1 MSRHFVDLLTGRRAR
16 VRRRKPKTEP
26 PTPERLAAIALLVEL
41 EDAENARKVQARLSC
56 TSCADTT
63 YLPRHAGSRYCES
76 GSIAS
81 GGTRPHCACDWCF

>member
-41 EDAENARKVQARLSC
+41 EDWENARKVPGTVRAR
-56 TSCADTT
+56 
-63 YLPRHAGSRYCES
+63 
-76 GSIAS
+76 
-81 GGTRPHCACDWCF
+81 